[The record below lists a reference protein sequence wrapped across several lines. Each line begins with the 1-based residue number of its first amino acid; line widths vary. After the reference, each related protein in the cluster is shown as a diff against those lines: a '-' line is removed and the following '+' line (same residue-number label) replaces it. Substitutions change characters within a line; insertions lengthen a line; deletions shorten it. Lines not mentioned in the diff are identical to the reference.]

1 MSDRPKLKLPE
12 IEAEIR
18 RIIRNG
24 NPLVKQ
30 CSGCP
35 ATMFMIPHPNT
46 GNLHPWN
53 ADGKSHYA
61 TCPKAKEFRRAK
73 P

>member
-12 IEAEIR
+12 IEAYIR
-18 RIIRNG
+18 DVIGFGRFST
-24 NPLVKQ
+24 KQ
-30 CSGCP
+30 CSLCP

-61 TCPKAKEFRRAK
+61 TCLKANEFRRAK